1 MVGQKYSPSGYAW
14 IFPVG
19 GNKVRIGVGVGKP
32 DSNVDPTQRLDEI
45 IEKKLGPIKK
55 LGKISPIEFHYG
67 LIPNDGL
74 VRKTAY
80 DNLILVG
87 DAAGYANPL
96 VLEGIRYAIKF
107 GRVAGKVA
115 ADAIKANDTSEKML
129 SKYEENW
136 RKAVSS
142 KINSA
147 YKVQSRWIG
156 LSDEQWDKEIE
167 IINELS
173 ADEFLDFIRA
183 DFGLSSII
191 KLAAHH
197 PKLAVRQLFGM
208 VKAAQK
214 N

>member
-1 MVGQKYSPSGYAW
+1 MVGQQYSPSGYAW

-19 GNKVRIGVGVGKP
+19 DNKVRIGVGVGKP
-32 DSNVDPTQRLDEI
+32 DSSVDPIQRLGEI

-55 LGKISPIEFHYG
+55 LGKITPIEFHYG

-74 VRKTAY
+74 TRKTVY
-80 DNLILVG
+80 NNLMLVG
-87 DAAGYANPL
+87 DSAGYANPL

-107 GRVAGKVA
+107 GRIAGRVA

-136 RKAVSS
+136 RKSISS

-147 YKVQSRWIG
+147 YKVQNRWIG

-183 DFGLSSII
+183 DFGL
-191 KLAAHH
+191 
-197 PKLAVRQLFGM
+197 
-208 VKAAQK
+208 
-214 N
+214 